1 MSREA
6 LSAQGGG
13 ARAGVRVPMV
23 TLKVHSG
30 GGMEE
35 TYEVHPG
42 LTRVGRAPGNDVR
55 LEQPSVSAVHCE
67 LWLMRERMLVRDL
80 ASTNGTFI
88 DGRPVQEG
96 ELREGSLL
104 GVGEVELRVHGV
116 PGRVAIPA
124 PQEPPPPPPR
134 VSLEGW
140 PCCRNHWEE
149 PAAYR
154 CPRCGEQYCPAC
166 VHVLGRRGG
175 RSHAYC
181 PGCSV
186 ECVRVLSARSGSG
199 KSGHWLTKITQTL
212 RLRR

>member
-1 MSREA
+1 
-6 LSAQGGG
+6 
-13 ARAGVRVPMV
+13 MV

-30 GGMEE
+30 GGWEE
-35 TYEVHPG
+35 TYEVPPG
-42 LTRVGRAPGNDVR
+42 LTRVGRATGNEVR
-55 LEQPSVSAVHCE
+55 LERPSVSAVHCE
-67 LWLMRERMLVRDL
+67 LWLMRERLLVRDL

-124 PQEPPPPPPR
+124 PKEPPPPPPR
-134 VSLEGW
+134 VSSEGW
-140 PCCRNHWEE
+140 PCCRNHWEV

-154 CPRCGEQYCPAC
+154 CPRCGEQYCAEC
-166 VHVLGRRGG
+166 LQVLGRRGG
-175 RSHAYC
+175 KSHAYC
-181 PGCSV
+181 PGCRV
-186 ECVRVLSARSGSG
+186 ECVAVVPPRSGTG
-199 KSGHWLTKITQTL
+199 KPGGWLAKLTQTL